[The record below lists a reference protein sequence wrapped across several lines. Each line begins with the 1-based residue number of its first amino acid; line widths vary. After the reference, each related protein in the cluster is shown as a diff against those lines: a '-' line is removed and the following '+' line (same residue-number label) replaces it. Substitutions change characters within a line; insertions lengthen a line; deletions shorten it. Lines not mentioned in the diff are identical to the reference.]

1 MTAVAETR
9 ASSSDVLNLRR
20 FSSREFLSHVAGR
33 SRFNTAIVV
42 LNPPSGPENLNT
54 DTRAAQAVLHFMYM
68 YSAGAVRLAQCT

>member
-1 MTAVAETR
+1 MTAIAETR

-20 FSSREFLSHVAGR
+20 FPSRKFLSHVAGR

-42 LNPPSGPENLNT
+42 LNPPSGPENLNS

-68 YSAGAVRLAQCT
+68 YSGGAVRLVQCT